1 MGFALWKCSISTVK
15 KDPVHSSCRFSTNVA
30 AFPYPDSSLMWPSRN
45 TWTAMPVRRNHR
57 VALGLS
63 IPITWERAA
72 PCTPCFPFVFPPQF
86 HGLRKFCTQVMSAW
100 LPWWVLRLWVPTRR
114 GRVVQPPYARDEAP
128 QHSLLYKWEHTQK
141 KKGSKIPDAQLAISA
156 WKVSQLLFLLLTHC
170 PQHFKASCVF
180 VALL

>member
-1 MGFALWKCSISTVK
+1 MDNPWQWMTWTCPCGGSDMGFALWKCSISTVK
-15 KDPVHSSCRFSTNVA
+15 KDPVHSNRRFSTNVA

-86 HGLRKFCTQVMSAW
+86 HGLQKFCTQVMSAW
-100 LPWWVLRLWVPTRR
+100 LLWWVLRLWVPTHR

-128 QHSLLYKWEHTQK
+128 QHSLLYKWEHTHRHTHRHTHK
-141 KKGSKIPDAQLAISA
+141 KAVKSLMHS
-156 WKVSQLLFLLLTHC
+156 
-170 PQHFKASCVF
+170 
-180 VALL
+180 